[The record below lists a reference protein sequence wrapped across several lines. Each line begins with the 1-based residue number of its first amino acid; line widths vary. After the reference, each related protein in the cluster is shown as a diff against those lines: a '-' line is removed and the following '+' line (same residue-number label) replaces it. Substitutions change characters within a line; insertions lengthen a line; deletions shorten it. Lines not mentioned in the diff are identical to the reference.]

1 MNAPLFPTSVVPAGP
16 IAASRGACNPRGV
29 KSAFPVHAAGPGSRR
44 CIRAASLACLAGL
57 AFAAGAQS
65 PEPTHSPVATGPSP
79 ADLAAPAA
87 APAATLDSVA
97 AFREFRQRFD
107 AAQYE
112 AALPYAQ
119 RVLELAGQVAK
130 QPAAEEVQVALMNV
144 AMTQYLVGDYVATEA
159 SYLRAIELIE
169 SSGRPLQTRLARAY
183 AGLASAYHEGNR
195 HDLAVRNFEKALG
208 LTRRDE
214 GLLTERQV
222 PLLEKYVDSLTELG
236 RYEEALK
243 AQQYVLRIATR
254 KYGANGAG
262 LAPTLE
268 QIGRWHA
275 EVGAYDQAR
284 RLLKRAIALVEAA
297 EGDQSA
303 HLVSLLASLAAC
315 DRKQLLDPNQQ
326 LLSAQDPDRA
336 AMFHEPG
343 VATATYSPAMLMS
356 EAEKSLQR
364 ACAIAEEGP
373 EPSPVQIA
381 DVRTQLGDWYQ
392 GRGQPERARPNYR
405 KAWTAAER
413 ATGRFHGKPLV
424 DALFGQPVLLHI
436 VRPDDWK
443 KYAGRPPEQVEV
455 RNVIVEFTVNTEGR
469 AESLKVVDDTDD
481 GRRAAKTA
489 DSIEDT
495 ARYRPRLE
503 KGEPVA
509 TPEVRF
515 TQPWI
520 VLLPG
525 APGAPEAEKKTPAE
539 TPPAQPPQATAP
551 AAAVPSPPTARA
563 RRPA

>member
-1 MNAPLFPTSVVPAGP
+1 MKSV
-16 IAASRGACNPRGV
+16 
-29 KSAFPVHAAGPGSRR
+29 FPVHTPGSGKKR
-44 CIRAASLACLAGL
+44 CIRAAALAWLACC
-57 AFAAGAQS
+57 AFAVGAQS
-65 PEPTHSPVATGPSP
+65 PELTQPPVTTGPSP
-79 ADLAAPAA
+79 ADVAAPAA
-87 APAATLDSVA
+87 PPAATLDSA
-97 AFREFRQRFD
+97 TAFREFRQRFD
-107 AAQYE
+107 AGQYE

-119 RVLELAGQVAK
+119 RVLELAEQVAK
-130 QPAAEEVQVALMNV
+130 QPTAEEVQVAVMNV
-144 AMTQYLVGDYVATEA
+144 AMTQYLMGDYVAAEA

-183 AGLASAYHEGNR
+183 AGLASAYHDGNR
-195 HDLAVRNFEKALG
+195 HDLAVKNFERALG
-208 LTRRDE
+208 FTRRDE
-214 GLLTERQV
+214 GLLTERQI

-243 AQQYVLRIATR
+243 AQQYILRIATR
-254 KYGANGAG
+254 KYGANSAG

-268 QIGRWHA
+268 QIGRWYA

-297 EGDQSA
+297 EGDKST

-326 LLSAQDPDRA
+326 LLSPQDPDRA

-343 VATATYSPAMLMS
+343 VAASTYSPAMLTS

-373 EPSPVQIA
+373 DPSPVQVA

-392 GRGQPERARPNYR
+392 GRGQPERARPNYQ
-405 KAWTAAER
+405 KAWAAASR
-413 ATGRFHGKPLV
+413 ATGRFQGKPLV
-424 DALFGQPVLLHI
+424 EALFGKPMLLQI
-436 VRPDDWK
+436 VRPEGWK

-455 RNVIVEFTVNTEGR
+455 RNVIVEFTVNAEGR
-469 AESLKVVDDTDD
+469 AESLKVIDDTEDE
-481 GRRAAKTA
+481 RRAEKTV

-503 KGEPVA
+503 NAEPVA

-520 VLLPG
+520 VLLPPP
-525 APGAPEAEKKTPAE
+525 PGADAKPPVE
-539 TPPAQPPQATAP
+539 PPASSEKNSAEPATA
-551 AAAVPSPPTARA
+551 SGNGGR
-563 RRPA
+563 